1 MKKRVARP
9 LLVATA
15 GLAMLSVGCKKNE
28 EPPVVTGNLMAP
40 CVMDGGVC
48 VPFDDAPPPPPK
60 KPADVDA
67 GS

>member
-15 GLAMLSVGCKKNE
+15 GLAMLSVGCKKDRF
-28 EPPVVTGNLMAP
+28 VSGNLMAP
-40 CVMDGGVC
+40 VCVKDGGVC
-48 VPFDDAPPPPPK
+48 VDDDVPPPAPP

>member
-28 EPPVVTGNLMAP
+28 EPVVTGNLMAP
-40 CVMDGGVC
+40 CVRDGGVC
-48 VPFDDAPPPPPK
+48 VPFDELPPPPAP